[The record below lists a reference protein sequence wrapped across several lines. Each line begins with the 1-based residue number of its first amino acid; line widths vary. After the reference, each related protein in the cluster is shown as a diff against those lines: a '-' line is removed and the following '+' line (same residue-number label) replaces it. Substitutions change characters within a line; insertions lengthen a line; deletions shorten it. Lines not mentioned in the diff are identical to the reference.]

1 MKKFLTFFAL
11 ACLTVVGAWA
21 QGPADGYYQIV
32 SADATFEANQ
42 GVKKALYFWNDG
54 TPCWVNYRQGDP
66 RQIFYIKQLSDG
78 NYSIQD
84 ICHTKYYLSSG
95 GKSSATQTTA
105 QTFTSINTN
114 EWVIGN
120 TTDAAAYHCKGHN
133 SGAGTWGNLTNWQN
147 AAYDYGRWYLEEVTG
162 DDLAHAQTYA
172 NGQQELKH
180 SMMLAIE
187 AADAAYDNATG
198 TAQGDGFIIT
208 AADAPDDSQYWT
220 NMPLSKWGSLSKL
233 INGVNSDW
241 FMGVPDGTNEEL
253 PYIGADLGTAVQNF
267 YFKTANINTTGG
279 ACHPTNIVLLA
290 SNDKT
295 NWKEVA
301 HYTTELPTDIN
312 GEFIGKVQMDQ
323 AYRYLRFDF
332 YENHN
337 TNVVNQHNI
346 PSTSPNIS
354 LAQLQIYPVVAG
366 TKGSDA
372 VKAAAATVAE
382 KVAAAW
388 ALVRSEEATQTAIDE
403 LNAAVAALE
412 AAAPHTYTVVLEG
425 APEGATVTIK
435 GTEYANGAEVT
446 VDGILTEEDLTA
458 EVEGLLLKSITV
470 ADGKVTVVFIQDIS
484 APVDFTDLY
493 VRSVGEKTTEI
504 ATDKW
509 YTLTQVRDSET
520 PTMDNGLGETVSREA
535 KTTAA
540 QVFVRNTPAAD
551 VAKYLVR
558 FIPTGVG
565 ETYRVQFGTENFINT
580 KDGVAPAKGVALVS
594 DAIEAYNF
602 LIVPEANGLAFKT
615 TEDGVTSSGFA
626 LDNGNLNPPVPH
638 ALNFWTE
645 GTYNVGGN
653 NVWFIYP
660 VELAKVT
667 ADQMARE
674 QAMAEL
680 IQTVET
686 AYAANNLAS
695 VGDGLITAASQFSS
709 PFSDSSE
716 GKDFGAL
723 LDGSNST
730 FWHSNWHSGA
740 DVPDGPHYLQVDLA
754 EAVEGDVQVSFTRRS
769 TATND
774 HIVSLG
780 VQTSTDG
787 TNYED
792 LQEVALP
799 FAAKGETVRGLFS
812 LMEPVKSFRFFAK
825 AMVDSNNEPQDRGYW
840 HVADFQL
847 NQYLA
852 APKNETYATDAAAL
866 QEALTAAKAITENP
880 AETDIAALQAAYDAY
895 LIAIGDKPAPDPYVG
910 PAKNQLFTAST
921 PQRGGWMNVDGA
933 LKGTLQAGASVET
946 DATDA
951 NQLFALVDYEGK
963 TYLWN
968 EGAQHFLNDAG
979 QFVSILTATPI
990 YCTEEAGYEGVCDKT
1005 YFFHFSEEKN
1015 INLGGSKQIIID
1027 DWSEA
1032 DAGNMMVI
1040 NAAEGFDAEAVA
1052 AVIKADTSLAVTNI
1066 TWTITDGEGNEIATE
1081 TQTQCEEGKEYTVQ
1095 FSLYGV
1101 ELKGETTVVGGKE
1114 DQNIT
1119 LVAEFTGTLPV
1130 EYAATLDAVEHWYAL
1145 RLHSNQQHWL
1155 YSDEGTLAFAGEEA
1169 QTDEYAWA
1177 LVGDPLRGF
1186 QLYNKALGAA
1196 AALDAANPCTLS
1208 EDGLT
1213 ARFYVH
1219 PTAEANHVDDG
1230 FCLKAYGESQYLNYQ
1245 GGAIKRWGAADAGS
1259 TFVFDEIVDIPDGI
1273 NGVSANQ
1280 SLNIRYNLQGQQVG
1294 TAFRGIYLQNR
1305 KKVLR

>member
-301 HYTTELPTDIN
+301 HYTTELPTSIN

-323 AYRYLRFDF
+323 AYQYLRFDF

-446 VDGILTEEDLTA
+446 VDGVLTEEDLTA

-825 AMVDSNNEPQDRGYW
+825 AMVDSNNESQDRGYW

-895 LIAIGDKPAPDPYVG
+895 LIAIGDKPAPDPIVFTD
-910 PAKNQLFTAST
+910 QLTVT
-921 PQRGGWMNVDGA
+921 V
-933 LKGTLQAGASVET
+933 
-946 DATDA
+946 
-951 NQLFALVDYEGK
+951 
-963 TYLWN
+963 
-968 EGAQHFLNDAG
+968 ND
-979 QFVSILTATPI
+979 VS
-990 YCTEEAGYEGVCDKT
+990 G
-1005 YFFHFSEEKN
+1005 
-1015 INLGGSKQIIID
+1015 
-1027 DWSEA
+1027 
-1032 DAGNMMVI
+1032 
-1040 NAAEGFDAEAVA
+1040 
-1052 AVIKADTSLAVTNI
+1052 
-1066 TWTITDGEGNEIATE
+1066 
-1081 TQTQCEEGKEYTVQ
+1081 
-1095 FSLYGV
+1095 
-1101 ELKGETTVVGGKE
+1101 
-1114 DQNIT
+1114 
-1119 LVAEFTGTLPV
+1119 
-1130 EYAATLDAVEHWYAL
+1130 TLDASVNLIKH
-1145 RLHSNQQHWL
+1145 
-1155 YSDEGTLAFAGEEA
+1155 
-1169 QTDEYAWA
+1169 
-1177 LVGDPLRGF
+1177 
-1186 QLYNKALGAA
+1186 
-1196 AALDAANPCTLS
+1196 
-1208 EDGLT
+1208 EDGTIDFSLPNFVLASGEDVMPVGNININGLT
-1213 ARFYVH
+1213 LVPGEQYDSFSYDGPLTIAAGDLEGIDFWMGPMLGELPLKLQGKV
-1219 PTAEANHVDDG
+1219 NFDDNKLFVNIPG
-1230 FCLKAYGESQYLNYQ
+1230 WDETKAYLFNCLFTKPS
-1245 GGAIKRWGAADAGS
+1245 I
-1259 TFVFDEIVDIPDGI
+1259 FF
-1273 NGVSANQ
+1273 
-1280 SLNIRYNLQGQQVG
+1280 
-1294 TAFRGIYLQNR
+1294 
-1305 KKVLR
+1305 